1 MLIKAVERLYKD
13 RFSSFE
19 YKKCTDPVTHITSSK
34 EVEVLKDIPCRC
46 SYSSDNP
53 TAENDG
59 VHTKEQ
65 SIKLITGPQ
74 YIIKAG
80 TKIVVTK
87 STGQKVAD
95 MSSGQPNFYPSH
107 QEVNLVLFERWA

>member
-1 MLIKAVERLYKD
+1 MMVYIQ
-13 RFSSFE
+13 
-19 YKKCTDPVTHITSSK
+19 KK
-34 EVEVLKDIPCRC
+34 
-46 SYSSDNP
+46 
-53 TAENDG
+53 
-59 VHTKEQ
+59 Q

-87 STGQKVAD
+87 STGQKVAY